1 MGLQI
6 ALGVLLKSTTKFEVN
21 GPLAFARMPEVGLTG
36 CPRAM
41 YSAA

>member
-6 ALGVLLKSTTKFEVN
+6 ALSLLLKNTTRFEVN

-36 CPRAM
+36 CPLKLYPAE
-41 YSAA
+41 